1 MNNDLSC
8 NVVKDLLP
16 IYLDGI
22 ASEETNI
29 YVKKH
34 LSECQLCLNEYK
46 KFYEIT
52 EKKNKIVVNE
62 ASSIIR
68 FKKRIAAS
76 FITVVISSILLISL
90 AMFCFH
96 RESIYNNPTI
106 FEFFSLIVL
115 YIGMYFLP
123 LLGLFVSIIWKQIIN
138 KKDSSF
144 WPNVIILLLGIWILV
159 EILLLLWHFFVIIR
173 GY

>member
-1 MNNDLSC
+1 MNNGLSC

-16 IYLDGI
+16 MYLDGI
-22 ASEETNI
+22 ASEETSI

-46 KFYEIT
+46 KFCEIT
-52 EKKNKIVVNE
+52 EKKNKVVFNE
-62 ASSIIR
+62 ATSIIAL
-68 FKKRIAAS
+68 KKRIIVS
-76 FITVVISSILLISL
+76 FITVVISSILLISF
-90 AMFCFH
+90 AMFCFYH
-96 RESIYNNPTI
+96 ESIYSNPTI
-106 FEFFSLIVL
+106 FEFSSLIVL

-123 LLGLFVSIIWKQIIN
+123 LLGLFISIIWKKTIN

-159 EILLLLWHFFVIIR
+159 EILLLLWHFFVII
-173 GY
+173 